1 MNVTN
6 GVRGVPALRSEC
18 PRMAPETR
26 TAMTPEPELGTL
38 TPIRSAS
45 PTRIWEWTA
54 RETLWAVDVF
64 TRMFATIVVLRT
76 VSQLVSYWWFPKNVW
91 DASPTL
97 VRGFGGAPPPAEP
110 EDDAEPIDSSVDEE
124 DVPEFV
130 MAFDDERFYR
140 HRTRHA
146 GQYFACPLLRRD
158 RCGDC
163 QWFVEDAAGEPRCAA
178 VTKLVVRHH
187 AHYRYFSLD
196 EIRTL
201 LERGRP
207 SAFA

>member
-1 MNVTN
+1 
-6 GVRGVPALRSEC
+6 
-18 PRMAPETR
+18 MAPETT
-26 TAMTPEPELGTL
+26 TATPEPELGTL

-45 PTRIWEWTA
+45 PSKVWGWTA

-76 VSQLVSYWWFPKNVW
+76 VSQLVSLWWFSKDVW

-97 VRGFGGAPPPAEP
+97 VRGFGAAPASRANDKAEATV
-110 EDDAEPIDSSVDEE
+110 ENDDA
-124 DVPEFV
+124 PEFV
-130 MAFDDERFYR
+130 MAFEGERFYR
-140 HRTRHA
+140 HRTYHT

-158 RCGDC
+158 RCRDC
-163 QWFVEDAAGEPRCAA
+163 EWFVEDAAGEPRCAA

-207 SAFA
+207 SAFS

>member
-1 MNVTN
+1 
-6 GVRGVPALRSEC
+6 
-18 PRMAPETR
+18 MAPGMT
-26 TAMTPEPELGTL
+26 TATTPEPELGTL
-38 TPIRSAS
+38 TPIRNTNLTTA
-45 PTRIWEWTA
+45 WNWTV
-54 RETLWAVDVF
+54 RETLWTVDVF

-76 VSQLVSYWWFPKNVW
+76 VSQLVSQWWFPRSVW

-97 VRGFGGAPPPAEP
+97 VRGFDTSPASSPKEGDTV
-110 EDDAEPIDSSVDEE
+110 EETIDD

-130 MAFDDERFYR
+130 MAFDGERFYC

-146 GQYFACPLLRRD
+146 EQYFACPLLRRD
-158 RCGDC
+158 RCRDC
-163 QWFVEDAAGEPRCAA
+163 EWFVEDAAGEPRCAA

-187 AHYRYFSLD
+187 PHYRYFSLD
-196 EIRTL
+196 ELRAL

>member
-1 MNVTN
+1 M
-6 GVRGVPALRSEC
+6 G
-18 PRMAPETR
+18 PETR

-38 TPIRSAS
+38 TPIRTAS
-45 PTRIWEWTA
+45 PSRVWEWTA
-54 RETLWAVDVF
+54 RETLWTVDVF

-76 VSQLVSYWWFPKNVW
+76 VSQLVSHWWFPKEVW

-97 VRGFGGAPPPAEP
+97 VRGFGTSPTPSPKDGDTVEGTI
-110 EDDAEPIDSSVDEE
+110 DD

-130 MAFDDERFYR
+130 MSFDGDRFYR
-140 HRTRHA
+140 HRMRHA
-146 GQYFACPLLRRD
+146 EQYFACPLLRRD
-158 RCGDC
+158 PCRDC
-163 QWFVEDAAGEPRCAA
+163 EWFVEDAAGEPRCAA

-187 AHYRYFSLD
+187 AHYRYFTL
-196 EIRTL
+196 EELRTL

>member
-1 MNVTN
+1 
-6 GVRGVPALRSEC
+6 
-18 PRMAPETR
+18 MAPGT
-26 TAMTPEPELGTL
+26 TPTMTPEPELGTL
-38 TPIRSAS
+38 TPIRTTNRTTA
-45 PTRIWEWTA
+45 WNWTVG
-54 RETLWAVDVF
+54 ETLWTVDVF

-76 VSQLVSYWWFPKNVW
+76 VSQLVSRWWFPKDVW

-97 VRGFGGAPPPAEP
+97 VRGFGAAPQPSP
-110 EDDAEPIDSSVDEE
+110 EDADTTETVE
-124 DVPEFV
+124 DDGPEFV
-130 MAFDDERFYR
+130 MAFEGDRFYR

-146 GQYFACPLLRRD
+146 EQYFACPLLRRD
-158 RCGDC
+158 PCRDC

-187 AHYRYFSLD
+187 PHYRYFSLD
-196 EIRTL
+196 ELRTL